1 MKKAALKGLSVGQR
15 LLLLTVLPLFVITT
29 LLTSYTVI
37 TRQIDREEVL
47 SDRGSS
53 MARYLAGAAE
63 FGLFAG
69 DFVTLKRL
77 ANAMMEQ
84 EDVRSIRFFDA
95 QGELLLVIGG
105 GDEEAQLT
113 GLKRAFSL
121 TRTGLLWEFQIPVY
135 YTELDVDGFDVAA
148 DSFPTGSDPLLG
160 WVQLVMDE
168 QRMRAEQQAILVTSI
183 VMAVLGFLVLFLLAG
198 YVARGISRPIS
209 KLTRT
214 VTALGNG
221 HFMERSN
228 VDAKGELGDLA
239 RGIDSLAASVETSS
253 EDLNA
258 RVEDAT
264 RQLTGA
270 LKTLERRHQQLEAT
284 REDLVKA
291 SAAKGDFLARM
302 SHELRT
308 PLTAVSGY
316 AKLLQSMPLTD
327 SQEEYLKSIISASGI
342 LLSTIDDILD
352 FTRLESGVVTIEA
365 LPFCLED
372 ALEDVLA
379 MHSLAAHQKQLELIL
394 FIEPD
399 VPPYVVGDA
408 LRLRQV
414 LTNLVGNALKF
425 TDNGQVVVS
434 VGLESL
440 QERNVL
446 LNFSVKD
453 SGIGISDVHQE
464 QLFDAFSQ
472 ADQTITRRFGGT
484 GLGLAIA
491 KELTSLMGGG
501 INITSQ
507 LDQGTEIRFSIRCE
521 IAEQEAITPEAEQ
534 ASKVRNIDRLYIYEK
549 NPWTRRFLRTLG
561 MTFSGNVSVCDS
573 PEKLLVS
580 LVSSSSKQD
589 VLILGLS
596 EAELKEKR
604 RDELLERVREQFCGP
619 IIVLAGVDMKAVNEL
634 EDDGARFGPLYAR
647 SKPIRKGKLR
657 HVLNLAQSYKEGVRQ
672 ETAFNFPDRPKSA
685 RLGGARILVAEDN
698 DFNRNLIC
706 AVVEGEGGVAIG
718 ARDGVEALRVINAD
732 AIDLVLMDLNMPR
745 LDGRVAVQELR
756 RSDAAISKLPV
767 IALTAEV
774 LEGDDALSE
783 EGFDRTLFK
792 PLNEARLIDVVEEL
806 LAGGSIA
813 AINAE
818 ETVSEGQSFLS
829 ALPPQV
835 LEDEVFRQLEL
846 LKTAQHNHD
855 LKAVRE
861 QAHQLRSVL
870 YGMINSEEVVTA
882 VRNLEEACNDSNE
895 KGVAD
900 VFSVLEQLLN
910 DSLGRGG

>member
-1 MKKAALKGLSVGQR
+1 MKKAILKGLSVGQR

-84 EDVRSIRFFDA
+84 EDVRTIRFFDA

-105 GDEEAQLT
+105 GDEDAKLT
-113 GLKRAFSL
+113 GLQRAFSL

-135 YTELDVDGFDVAA
+135 YTELDVDGFDVGV
-148 DSFPTGSDPLLG
+148 DSLPGGSDPLLG

-183 VMAVLGFLVLFLLAG
+183 VMAVLGFLLLFLLAG

-214 VTALGNG
+214 VTALGEG
-221 HFMERSN
+221 HLTERSQVN
-228 VDAKGELGDLA
+228 AKGEMGELA
-239 RGIDSLAASVETSS
+239 RGIDSLAASVEASS

-264 RQLTGA
+264 QQLTGA

-327 SQEEYLKSIISASGI
+327 GQEEYLKSIVSASGI

-399 VPPYVVGDA
+399 VPAYVVGDA

-425 TDNGQVVVS
+425 TDNGQVVVN
-434 VGLESL
+434 VGFEAL
-440 QERNVL
+440 QEQNVL
-446 LNFSVKD
+446 LKFSVSD

-501 INITSQ
+501 ITITSQ
-507 LDQGTEIRFSIRCE
+507 LDQGTEIKFSISCE
-521 IAEQEAITPEAEQ
+521 IVEQEEMGSEAK
-534 ASKVRNIDRLYIYEK
+534 KVTTVGRIDRLYIYEK

-561 MTFSGNVSVCDS
+561 MTFSSNVSVCDS
-573 PEKLLVS
+573 QEKLLVS
-580 LVSSSSKQD
+580 LVSSSSEQD

-596 EAELKEKR
+596 ESELKEKR
-604 RDELLERVREQFCGP
+604 RNELLERIREQFSGP
-619 IIVLAGVDMKAVNEL
+619 IIVLAGVEMMAVNEL
-634 EDDGARFGPLYAR
+634 EDEGARFGPLYAR
-647 SKPIRKGKLR
+647 SKPIRKEKLR
-657 HVLNLAQSYKEGVRQ
+657 HVLNLVQSYKEGVRQ
-672 ETAFNFPDRPKSA
+672 EGVFDFPGRPKSE

-718 ARDGVEALRVINAD
+718 ARDGVEALRVISAD

-745 LDGRVAVQELR
+745 LDGRLAVQEIR
-756 RSDAAISKLPV
+756 RSDAAIAKLPV

-774 LEGDDALSE
+774 LEGDDALLE

-792 PLNEARLIDVVEEL
+792 PLNETRLINVIEEL
-806 LAGGSIA
+806 LASGSEVEPEGEKVA
-813 AINAE
+813 N
-818 ETVSEGQSFLS
+818 EGQSFLS
-829 ALPPQV
+829 ALPPRV
-835 LEDEVFRQLEL
+835 LEEEVLRQLKL
-846 LKTAQHNHD
+846 LKTALHNHD

-870 YGMINSEEVVTA
+870 YGMINSDEVVTA
-882 VRNLEEACNDSNE
+882 VRNLEQACDSSNE
-895 KGVAD
+895 RGVAE
-900 VFSVLEQLLN
+900 VFSVLERLLKAQV
-910 DSLGRGG
+910 